1 MTKRINPRKV
11 KIHQSYTVEE
21 AALLLG
27 RSIPT
32 VRSWIKKGLPVMCG
46 QIPHLIL
53 GADLREYLDKS
64 QKSSKRPLAPNQL
77 YCLKC
82 RKPQAPYGAL
92 VDYIPISDARGRLE
106 GLCPTCGGVCNRFA
120 SPRQRP
126 QFAEIFD
133 LTIRT
138 PKNA

>member
-1 MTKRINPRKV
+1 MTRRINPRKA

-21 AALLLG
+21 AALLFG

-32 VRSWIKKGLPVMCG
+32 VRSWIKKGLPIMRG

-53 GADLREYLDKS
+53 GAELREYLDKT
-64 QKSSKRPLAPNQL
+64 QRSSKRPLAPNQL

-82 RKPQAPYGAL
+82 RKPQAPYGGL
-92 VDYIPISDARGRLE
+92 VDYVPISAKRGRLE
-106 GLCPTCGGVCNRFA
+106 GLCPTCEGICNRFA
-120 SPRQRP
+120 SRRQLP

-133 LTIRT
+133 LTIR
-138 PKNA
+138 PHKSA

>member
-1 MTKRINPRKV
+1 MTRRINPRKV
-11 KIHQSYTVEE
+11 KIHQNYTVEE
-21 AALLLG
+21 VAQLVG

-32 VRSWIKKGLPVMCG
+32 VRSWIKKGLRVMRG

-64 QKSSKRPLAPNQL
+64 QKSNKKPLTPNQL

-92 VDYIPISDARGRLE
+92 VDYVPISDVRGRLE
-106 GLCPTCGGVCNRFA
+106 GLCPTCEGICNRFA
-120 SPRQRP
+120 SPRQLPR
-126 QFAEIFD
+126 FAEIFD

-138 PKNA
+138 NKNA

>member
-1 MTKRINPRKV
+1 MTRRINPRKV

-32 VRSWIKKGLPVMCG
+32 VRSWIKKGLPVMRG

-53 GADLREYLDKS
+53 GGDLREYLDKS

-92 VDYIPISDARGRLE
+92 VDYIPISDTRGRLE
-106 GLCPTCGGVCNRFA
+106 GLCPICGGVCNRFA
-120 SPRQRP
+120 SPRQLLRL
-126 QFAEIFD
+126 AEIFD

-138 PKNA
+138 HKNA